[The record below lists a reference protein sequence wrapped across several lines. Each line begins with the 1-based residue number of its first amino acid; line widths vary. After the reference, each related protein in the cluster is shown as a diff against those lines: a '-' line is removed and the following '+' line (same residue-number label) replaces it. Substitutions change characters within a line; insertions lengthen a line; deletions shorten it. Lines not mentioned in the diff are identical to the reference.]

1 MTLPA
6 ECGHLAA
13 ELRRL
18 RRRTGL
24 SLVDLGRCTP
34 YSKSSWERYLN
45 GKQQPPRQAVE
56 VLCAVAREH
65 PGRLLALWELA
76 DAVWSGRAV
85 PASPRAVPVPGARS
99 GAAGSDPAPAG
110 PAFTGPAPAGP
121 VPAGSAPAAERAP
134 VPGGRRRRLVLTGSV
149 LGGVLLVLTAA
160 LLLLRES
167 GPRQTGDAGP
177 AEKMIRNPGC
187 AGAGCAGKDPVRMG
201 CGGAGM
207 VTALR
212 TDTGPGDRQL
222 ELRYGAL
229 CEAVWVRASG
239 LKPGDRVEVIVPGVA
254 DPQEVRAGD
263 LDVGKYVAT
272 PMVPVP
278 RGTAGIRSCVTPGQP
293 AAEARVCFG

>member
-24 SLVDLGRCTP
+24 SLVDLGRRTP

-76 DAVWSGRAV
+76 DLVWSGRAV
-85 PASPRAVPVPGARS
+85 PASPGTVPVPVPTSAP
-99 GAAGSDPAPAG
+99 GAAPAAAG
-110 PAFTGPAPAGP
+110 PAVTGPAVTGPAPAP
-121 VPAGSAPAAERAP
+121 APAAERAP
-134 VPGGRRRRLVLTGSV
+134 VPGGRRRRLVLSGSV
-149 LGGVLLVLTAA
+149 LGGVLLVLTAG
-160 LLLLRES
+160 LLLSRES
-167 GPRQTGDAGP
+167 GPRQAGDPGP
-177 AEKMIRNPGC
+177 AERMIRNPGC

-212 TDTGPGDRQL
+212 TDTGPGGRQL

-239 LKPGDRVEVIVPGVA
+239 LRPGDRVELIVPGVA

-272 PMVPVP
+272 PMVPAL
-278 RGTAGIRSCVTPGQP
+278 RGTAGIRSCVTPGEP

>member
-24 SLVDLGRCTP
+24 SLVDLGRRTP

-56 VLCAVAREH
+56 VLCAVARED
-65 PGRLLALWELA
+65 PGRLLVLWELA
-76 DAVWSGRAV
+76 DTVWSGRAV
-85 PASPRAVPVPGARS
+85 PASPRAVPVPASAPGA
-99 GAAGSDPAPAG
+99 
-110 PAFTGPAPAGP
+110 
-121 VPAGSAPAAERAP
+121 AGSAPAASAPAASAPAGSASVSERAP
-134 VPGGRRRRLVLTGSV
+134 ATEGRRRRLVLTGSV
-149 LGGVLLVLTAA
+149 LGGVLLVLTAG
-160 LLLLRES
+160 LLLSRES
-167 GPRQTGDAGP
+167 GPRQAGDAGP
-177 AEKMIRNPGC
+177 AEKVIRNPGC

-212 TDTGPGDRQL
+212 TDTGPGARQL

-239 LKPGDRVEVIVPGVA
+239 LRPGDRVELIVPGVA

-263 LDVGKYVAT
+263 LDVGQYVAT